1 MEFDEYVQANY
12 NRLCALSA
20 ALTGNRADAQD
31 LAHTA
36 LLKALRHWPRIS
48 SLADAHAYVR
58 RIVVN
63 EFISQH
69 RRATQAT
76 RNSALTPVRHVP
88 DPAELSAER
97 SALLELVDTL
107 PPQQRVAVVLRYYE
121 DLDIPQMAEHL
132 GCRQSTVRSNLS
144 RAMAT
149 LRIAAGKPTNL
160 GKEQTDAH
168 RR

>member
-12 NRLCALSA
+12 SRLCALSA
-20 ALTGNRADAQD
+20 ALTGNRDDAQD
-31 LAHTA
+31 LVHTA

-48 SLADAHAYVR
+48 SLSAAHAYVR

-69 RRATQAT
+69 RRAAQAA
-76 RNSALTPVRHVP
+76 RSEAGPVRHVP
-88 DPAELSAER
+88 DPAELSSER

-107 PPQQRVAVVLRYYE
+107 PPRQRAAVVLRYYE
-121 DLDIPQMAEHL
+121 DLDDPQIAEYL
-132 GCRQSTVRSNLS
+132 GCSQSTVRSNLS

-149 LRIAAGKPTNL
+149 LRITISQPTNL
-160 GKEQTDAH
+160 EKEQTDAH
-168 RR
+168 